1 MNMTKSNT
9 VEVITSTERRRRWR
23 AEDKKVIVEQ
33 TYQPG
38 MNVSIIARKYDIS
51 PSQLFKWRRLMEEGS
66 LEAVNSADGVVSKGQ
81 LKALEKQVRELER
94 LLGKKTMENE
104 ILHEALKIAQEKKLI
119 SRQSWSKKGGT
130 Q

>member
-1 MNMTKSNT
+1 MNMTKSNA
-9 VEVITSTERRRRWR
+9 VEVITSTERRRRWG
-23 AEDKKVIVEQ
+23 AEEKKAIVEQ

>member
-1 MNMTKSNT
+1 MTKSNA
-9 VEVITSTERRRRWR
+9 VEVITSTERRRRWG
-23 AEDKKVIVEQ
+23 AEEKKAIVEQ